1 MDSLN
6 ISKERYIFFSMFTCK
21 KHNDYD
27 KTLYFWMKA
36 DVVMSLKNL
45 YKNGF
50 IIQKNKNGFGDV
62 FLQNM
67 FVFEQ

>member
-1 MDSLN
+1 
-6 ISKERYIFFSMFTCK
+6 MFTCK

-50 IIQKNKNGFGDV
+50 IIQKNKNGFGVV
-62 FLQNM
+62 FLHIM